1 MNNQR
6 EKGVSPQPLE
16 IYCGP
21 SSTYLPYM
29 VSSPN
34 ERPASTQ
41 FSPNYT
47 MVESG
52 PENGVMKVLPQPSIS
67 GKCFFPQDVPF
78 SLISH
83 PFFSTGHS
91 AVKAYTMLSLVP
103 LSSMSNLI
111 HYCPGPSSSK

>member
-6 EKGVSPQPLE
+6 EKIGSPQPLE

-29 VSSPN
+29 VSSPQD
-34 ERPASTQ
+34 RPGETISNWVANAPFTARLDTIDINILASTQ

-52 PENGVMKVLPQPSIS
+52 HDNGVVKVLPQSSYNGECLFSSILELI
-67 GKCFFPQDVPF
+67 C
-78 SLISH
+78 SL
-83 PFFSTGHS
+83 
-91 AVKAYTMLSLVP
+91 KA
-103 LSSMSNLI
+103 
-111 HYCPGPSSSK
+111 